1 MYLRRKNTKSG
12 RRFVLS
18 ESYRDGSLLRHRSLI
33 DMGPDP
39 GIYIEYPGGN
49 SFHVRESL
57 IEKLEAMGKEAPED
71 EMENLLMPFLDPRI
85 RRIVERF
92 QRSKRSERPWHSLPP
107 EKRLQMQKELHPF
120 DKRRIHYLRFGRM
133 QMEDMD
139 RRACSFLYVLFEKS
153 RDEIEHLIE
162 EMEYELPPHEIRS
175 YIYTSL
181 HLQTHF
187 RNLRTRH
194 HPSALEPEKVDH
206 FFVEEL
212 CRLNRDQW
220 FFSGVG
226 QWDFQTLHPYLIK
239 YLTQYFDSEFESG
252 TVWSEYVEDFLWKHQ
267 FHKPKETHSNSSS
280 AEKAACRCL
289 EITFE
294 DFQEMDQMK
303 LRRCYRRLAKR
314 THPDGGGSKERF
326 VEIKAA
332 YEFLIQRLQVSSK
345 R

>member
-1 MYLRRKNTKSG
+1 MYLKRKNTKSG
-12 RRFVLS
+12 RSFVLS
-18 ESYRDGSLLRHRSLI
+18 ESYRDGGLLKHRRLI

-49 SFHVRESL
+49 SFYMRESL
-57 IEKLEAMGKEAPED
+57 IEKLRAMGKEDPED

-92 QRSKRSERPWHSLPP
+92 QRSKKSEKPWHSLPLD
-107 EKRLQMQKELHPF
+107 KRLQMQKELHSF

-153 RDEIEHLIE
+153 RDEIENLIE

-194 HPSALEPEKVDH
+194 HPSALDPEKIDL
-206 FFVEEL
+206 FFVDDL
-212 CRLNRDQW
+212 CRLNRDTR
-220 FFSGVG
+220 FFSGVDRRD
-226 QWDFQTLHPYLIK
+226 WETLHPYLIK
-239 YLTQYFDSEFESG
+239 YLTQYFDTTFESG
-252 TVWSEYVEDFLWKHQ
+252 TVWSEFVEDFLWKHQ
-267 FHKPKETHSNSSS
+267 FHRQKETHSTPSST
-280 AEKAACRCL
+280 EKEACRCL
-289 EITFE
+289 EISVE
-294 DFQEMDQMK
+294 DFQGMDRMK
-303 LRRCYRRLAKR
+303 LRRCYRRLAKK
-314 THPDGGGSKERF
+314 THPDGGGNKERF

-332 YEFLIQRLQVSSK
+332 YEFLMQRLQSSSK
-345 R
+345 S